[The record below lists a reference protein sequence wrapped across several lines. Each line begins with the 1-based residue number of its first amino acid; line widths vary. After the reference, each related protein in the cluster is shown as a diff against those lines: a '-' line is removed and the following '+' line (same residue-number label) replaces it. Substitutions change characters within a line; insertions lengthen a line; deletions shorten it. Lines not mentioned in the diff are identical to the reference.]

1 MSDNAFINLKVIPLL
16 VSALALCTLACSEN
30 GETALVVTPIQPEMA
45 LIPGGEFL
53 MGDSSDGDH
62 NPVHKVYI
70 DSFFIDKY
78 EVTNAQYYEFCLQSQ
93 EEHRLP
99 EFWGSGYFRSAPYFP
114 NHPVVG
120 VSWADAKAYAEWAG
134 KRLPTEAEWEYAAR
148 GGLVGKKY
156 PLGDVLDSTLANYTI
171 GGEVI
176 GLVAVGSYPPN
187 GYGLYDMA
195 GNAVEWTLDYYDGNY
210 YAVSPDTSPQGPEKG
225 KFRVIRGGGW
235 HSGPSCNRVYFRNA
249 LPGNFRDYN
258 VGFRC
263 AKDVE

>member
-1 MSDNAFINLKVIPLL
+1 MCSNVIAERKMILST
-16 VSALALCTLACSEN
+16 VAVLALVLIACPKSN
-30 GETALVVTPIQPEMA
+30 GDTAVEKPLQPEMI
-45 LIPGGEFL
+45 LIPGGQFL
-53 MGDSSDGDH
+53 MGDSSAGDH

-70 DSFFIDKY
+70 DSFLMDRC
-78 EVTNAQYYEFCLQSQ
+78 EVTNAQFYEFCQAT
-93 EEHRLP
+93 ERKLP
-99 EFWGSGYFRSAPYFP
+99 EFWGKSDFHSGPDFP

-120 VSWADAKAYAEWAG
+120 ISCYEAAAYAEWAG

-156 PLGDVLDSTLANYTI
+156 PLGDALDSTMANYTI
-171 GGEVI
+171 AGEVI

-210 YAVSPDTSPQGPEKG
+210 YAISPDTNPQGPEKG

-263 AKDVE
+263 VKDVK